1 MEDGNRSSQVPCTAE
16 GHSYITRELD
26 VGKNVD
32 IGFSGPCGAAPPMER
47 DVAYP
52 ADPVDPRYAVRAIMY
67 CLRNGCGHPACAHT
81 HVKERLQNWT
91 GDLPQNRIRAGG
103 KTSTQ
108 KWLYQKD
115 G

>member
-1 MEDGNRSSQVPCTAE
+1 
-16 GHSYITRELD
+16 
-26 VGKNVD
+26 
-32 IGFSGPCGAAPPMER
+32 MER

-67 CLRNGCGHPACAHT
+67 CLRNGCGHPVCAHT
-81 HVKERLQNWT
+81 HVKEGLQNWT